1 MRLRYLYL
9 NGYAPLSEINIC
21 FSGNEPW
28 VALTEQTHT
37 QCAIHFVVGLNGSG
51 KSHLLRALASVFLA
65 LADERLPAFPV
76 TLIYELGIRNTQDH
90 RTLVFD
96 SPGEKSQAG
105 LWQAN
110 VWAFDETT
118 NEEGFAAEIESL
130 RRKREQPQGGF
141 ITRIAPGSFPQSV
154 PDVLPKLLA
163 YTSGSWK
170 PWREVWHPPA
180 TSEGMESITQVE
192 DYLFDLERLPGWRQ
206 ADENELEDTGQ
217 VNLSGSPSHAT
228 HNNSD
233 MFRRP
238 LLLEGNRLD
247 AALMVVALHDMRR
260 KKIDGRTDEHLAEL
274 FKNTGWQCLVSV
286 RLRLN
291 LDRARQAP
299 RALQRT
305 LHDLLLVAGE
315 VISEPRSG
323 EPLRVLH
330 FDVNGSVVSDRRSLL
345 LSDRLNDIE
354 SQGDALT
361 LLLGEKNESAFN
373 RFGELLRWLATGLVD
388 DIEMSIRRTEKPREH
403 EYSPHDS
410 GVMAYSELSDGEQM
424 VLRRWGLFHLLA
436 GQKDALL
443 LLDEPETHFN
453 DAWKREIV
461 NIIEKAMGNDPSSVL
476 IATHSA
482 IVLSDVFDEEIIHI
496 IKGHDGTST
505 ANKVTSRTFATD
517 PSALMMSLFN
527 TEDSIGKRALKRIET
542 YIDKAKQKTSP
553 TPVEM
558 QHLRALIG
566 RLGTGFYRT
575 ELRTLL
581 KRWEQ
586 NLDAQAIAEL
596 IPKLQPG
603 QLRDGLFHL
612 IEPENEQGGD
622 DA

>member
-1 MRLRYLYL
+1 
-9 NGYAPLSEINIC
+9 
-21 FSGNEPW
+21 
-28 VALTEQTHT
+28 
-37 QCAIHFVVGLNGSG
+37 
-51 KSHLLRALASVFLA
+51 
-65 LADERLPAFPV
+65 
-76 TLIYELGIRNTQDH
+76 
-90 RTLVFD
+90 
-96 SPGEKSQAG
+96 
-105 LWQAN
+105 
-110 VWAFDETT
+110 
-118 NEEGFAAEIESL
+118 
-130 RRKREQPQGGF
+130 
-141 ITRIAPGSFPQSV
+141 
-154 PDVLPKLLA
+154 
-163 YTSGSWK
+163 
-170 PWREVWHPPA
+170 
-180 TSEGMESITQVE
+180 
-192 DYLFDLERLPGWRQ
+192 
-206 ADENELEDTGQ
+206 
-217 VNLSGSPSHAT
+217 
-228 HNNSD
+228 
-233 MFRRP
+233 
-238 LLLEGNRLD
+238 
-247 AALMVVALHDMRR
+247 
-260 KKIDGRTDEHLAEL
+260 
-274 FKNTGWQCLVSV
+274 
-286 RLRLN
+286 
-291 LDRARQAP
+291 
-299 RALQRT
+299 
-305 LHDLLLVAGE
+305 
-315 VISEPRSG
+315 
-323 EPLRVLH
+323 
-330 FDVNGSVVSDRRSLL
+330 
-345 LSDRLNDIE
+345 
-354 SQGDALT
+354 
-361 LLLGEKNESAFN
+361 LGEKNESAFN

-496 IKGHDGTST
+496 IKGRDGTST

-542 YIDKAKQKTSP
+542 YIDKVKQKTSP

-603 QLRDGLFHL
+603 PLRDGLFHL